1 MDSQGSLTR
10 CGSNRAR
17 PRTGMFYGKIRR
29 GATMFTGTSQKS
41 LITPQHS
48 RAQTLVYQN
57 VSFLGAQ
64 VEGIPRQ
71 TDMEESKML
80 TMASSILVFADYFIL
95 LLFRVSGLILASPIF
110 GRINIP
116 QIAKIGLIVSLTFLF
131 FTVFP
136 QTAYIRY
143 STLMGFMLIALG
155 ELLLGIAL
163 AFVTNVFFALV
174 AFTAGQ
180 MIDMQIG
187 FGIVNVFDA
196 QNNMQAPMMGNFLNL
211 MLLLMFFVVNG
222 HLKLIETIY
231 LTLERIPVGTLIFSG
246 GIGLTALEVFARAFL
261 LGVMVALPILASG
274 LMLEICFGML
284 MRTVPQ
290 IHMFVVGIPLKML
303 VGIIIF
309 LTTIPVFTN
318 FSIRV
323 FDELFVMLERMFAH
337 FAA

>member
-1 MDSQGSLTR
+1 
-10 CGSNRAR
+10 
-17 PRTGMFYGKIRR
+17 
-29 GATMFTGTSQKS
+29 
-41 LITPQHS
+41 
-48 RAQTLVYQN
+48 
-57 VSFLGAQ
+57 
-64 VEGIPRQ
+64 
-71 TDMEESKML
+71 ML

>member
-1 MDSQGSLTR
+1 
-10 CGSNRAR
+10 
-17 PRTGMFYGKIRR
+17 MFYGKIRR